1 MKTGREIILSVF
13 RFDPDTGAP
22 PYYRTYTVQSKKD
35 ARLLDLLE
43 SVKQDQ
49 DHTLNYRRSCRHGI
63 CGSCAVRVNGTPV
76 LACKINA
83 ADLVAQFGVNLK
95 VDPLKK
101 ERVLRDLVIDM
112 DDFWKKYRLL
122 EPYLVEIEPPPQY
135 TPLKIGPEQ
144 AEELKDADL
153 CIQCGACYY
162 VCPVAD
168 VSGRFLGPAAFTRAY
183 RFVSDVRDF
192 SATRL
197 FMVNSSRGG
206 VWDCAKCLLC
216 VEACPKG
223 INPFEKITRLHELA
237 VKRGQCEA
245 HEGYRHGHVFKRQV
259 RRRGYIN
266 EFFLALFTLRSKMIE
281 IVPRGIRLFLKGK
294 LHFNYLFPRSTK
306 RYELRHILK
315 GGKK

>member
-1 MKTGREIILSVF
+1 MKQNGRIILSVF
-13 RFDPDTGAP
+13 RFDPDAGGL
-22 PYYRTYTVQSKKD
+22 PYYRSYPVQPKKD
-35 ARLLDLLE
+35 DRLLDVLE
-43 SVKQDQ
+43 TVKEKK
-49 DHTLNYRRSCRHGI
+49 DHTLSYRRSCRHGI

-76 LACKINA
+76 LACKINIA
-83 ADLVAQFGVNLK
+83 ELVDVFGVNLK

-101 ERVLRDLVIDM
+101 ERVIRDLVIDM
-112 DDFWKKYRLL
+112 DDFWNKYRSL
-122 EPYLVEIEPPPQY
+122 EPYLVEIDGPETH

-144 AEELKDADL
+144 TEELGDSDL

-168 VSGRFLGPAAFTRAY
+168 VNRRFLGPAAFTRAY

-192 SATRL
+192 SFTRL
-197 FMVNSSRGG
+197 FTVNSSRAG

-237 VKRGQCEA
+237 VDRGQCEP
-245 HEGYRHGHVFKRQV
+245 HEGFRHGHIFRRQV

-266 EFFLALFTLRSKMIE
+266 EFFLALFTLRFKMIE
-281 IVPRGIRLFLKGK
+281 ILPRGIRLFLKGK

-306 RYELRHILK
+306 RYELRNILK
-315 GGKK
+315 GRKK